1 MYKALGR
8 AFFILAG
15 VSLLGEIALS
25 LFLTSFSLDGDF
37 SGQQI
42 QEPSVLQAH
51 SLIQDE
57 LPQKLDSFLEHLASE
72 SETEEDLADDAI
84 CLTIM
89 EDGYILPEL
98 PEHPSEKPLVSGPRT
113 NGRPLYLQYCELKI
127 PFV

>member
-25 LFLTSFSLDGDF
+25 LFLTSFSPEANF
-37 SGQQI
+37 SGAQI